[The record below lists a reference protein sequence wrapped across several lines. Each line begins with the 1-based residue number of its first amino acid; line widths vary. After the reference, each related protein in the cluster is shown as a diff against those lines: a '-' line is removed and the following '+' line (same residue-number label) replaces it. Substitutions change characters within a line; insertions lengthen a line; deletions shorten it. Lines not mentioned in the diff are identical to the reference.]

1 MQKAS
6 NFLKMEQILSK
17 LRSVKLFLSS
27 HPDNEEN
34 SEFSDRIS
42 DIQEL
47 QKEVSNLI
55 EWKKSAMNI
64 FSEIDL
70 QAIGK
75 ELNIGLGQ
83 SVSENLLS
91 KIQLHTEKNR
101 IPVSSS
107 VILRELSEKLIGM
120 RMFVAEHY
128 NDVGANGALTVIN
141 ELERWIKVKVG

>member
-1 MQKAS
+1 
-6 NFLKMEQILSK
+6 MEQILSK

-101 IPVSSS
+101 IPVSGSLPS
-107 VILRELSEKLIGM
+107 KDEAVNVGFRKATNAEYNFRKVCRDLDHDLYYSGWMDCYDWLSG
-120 RMFVAEHY
+120 
-128 NDVGANGALTVIN
+128 NDH
-141 ELERWIKVKVG
+141 